1 MYQQS
6 GNPFA
11 RACMCECVCGCAYVC
26 EGFVPTCNFF
36 TFRGYEITCNEKAF
50 TRLYFTLQ
58 TLRVELMYTLLI
70 S

>member
-11 RACMCECVCGCAYVC
+11 RACMYECVCGCAYVC

-50 TRLYFTLQ
+50 TRLYFTMQ
-58 TLRVELMYTLLI
+58 PLRVELMYTLLI